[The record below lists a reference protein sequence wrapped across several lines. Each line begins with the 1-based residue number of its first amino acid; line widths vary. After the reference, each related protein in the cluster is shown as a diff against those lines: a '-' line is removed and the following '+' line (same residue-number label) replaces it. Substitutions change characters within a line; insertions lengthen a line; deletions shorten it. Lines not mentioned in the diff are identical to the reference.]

1 MSEIKVNF
9 EQLGQA
15 ADDLHKTSTKIQ
27 QELDQLEQFLKPL
40 VATWEGSAQQ
50 AYQAAQD
57 EWDKAAQNMQETTA
71 KMGMTV
77 NTVKER
83 YQSGEKSNASKF
95 G

>member
-15 ADDLHKTSTKIQ
+15 ADDLHQTSTKIQ

-83 YQSGEKSNASKF
+83 YQAGEKSNASKF

>member
-15 ADDLHKTSTKIQ
+15 ADDLHRTATNIQ

-40 VATWEGSAQQ
+40 VQTWEGSAQQ

-83 YQSGEKSNASKF
+83 YQAGEKSNAAKF
-95 G
+95 

>member
-83 YQSGEKSNASKF
+83 
-95 G
+95 